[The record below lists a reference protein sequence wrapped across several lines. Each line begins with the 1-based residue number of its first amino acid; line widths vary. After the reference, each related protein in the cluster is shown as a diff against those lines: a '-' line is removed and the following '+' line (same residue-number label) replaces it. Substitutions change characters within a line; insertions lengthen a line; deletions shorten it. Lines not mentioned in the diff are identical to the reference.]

1 MSPVG
6 PTATGY
12 TAAGRVVAEVGAE
25 SARTRARFAG
35 IVGLEGGGTAPHPMG
50 GGVAEGMAVRDA
62 TTPPSASSLLSARN
76 RR

>member
-1 MSPVG
+1 MSLASL
-6 PTATGY
+6 TATGY

-25 SARTRARFAG
+25 SARTRAPFAG

-50 GGVAEGMAVRDA
+50 GGVAEGMAVRD
-62 TTPPSASSLLSARN
+62 TTTARSASGPLSARD